1 MHQKLI
7 KKMTNEK
14 DLIDPFINYR
24 CDDEF
29 GEAHLYPNVIDN
41 SVNKKVTKML
51 E

>member
-24 CDDEF
+24 CVDEI
-29 GEAHLYPNVIDN
+29 GEALLYPNVIDN
-41 SVNKKVTKML
+41 SVNTKVIEML